1 MAYLNVVKREI
12 KRFYKRPLVWSFS
25 LIIPLTMCLLICL
38 IFSKGSPTNLPVAVL
53 NKDNSEIS
61 RMLVRNLNTL
71 PSCNVKYQV
80 TSMQEGNKLLTRGEI
95 YAFLVIPKD
104 FQKDIYK
111 LKQPKLVFYYNN
123 QRILVGGIISKDVNN
138 LVQSMLVGMDAKMRN
153 KRGLPMEEAIK
164 QSNLISVNDHIR
176 SNPFFNYQYFLS
188 LVAFGH
194 ILQINLLL
202 SAVWALGSEFKLGT
216 TKDWLKSAEDS
227 ILIAFLGK
235 LTPYFVIFISLF
247 AFLYLVYFGITGV
260 PYVGNWAMGIFATI
274 LFVTACFSLSAIF
287 VSLNGNLRFA
297 LSAATFYVAMGFAFA
312 GVTYPVMSMPL
323 AARIYNA
330 VLPLNY
336 WSKIMINQ
344 SLREIPPI
352 YDLKLLAVLLGMSL
366 IGFFALFRIK
376 SMAKDEKRWYQL

>member
-53 NKDNSEIS
+53 NEDNSEIS

-153 KRGLPMEEAIK
+153 KRGMPMEEAIK
-164 QSNLISVNDHIR
+164 QSNLINVNDHIR

-202 SAVWALGSEFKLGT
+202 SSVWALGSEFKLGT
-216 TKDWLKSAEDS
+216 TKEWLKSAEDS

-235 LTPYFVIFISLF
+235 LTPYFIIFFFLF
-247 AFLYLVYFGITGV
+247 VFLYFVYFGITAV
-260 PYVGNWAMGIFATI
+260 PYVGCWIIGILATI
-274 LFVTACFSLSAIF
+274 LFITACFSLSAVFI
-287 VSLNGNLRFA
+287 SLNGNLRFA

-323 AARIYNA
+323 AAKIYNA

-336 WSKIMINQ
+336 WSKIMIDQ

-352 YDLKLLAVLLGMSL
+352 YDLKLLAILFGMSL
-366 IGFFALFRIK
+366 IGFFALLRIK
-376 SMAKDEKRWYQL
+376 SLAKDEKRWYQQ

>member
-71 PSCNVKYQV
+71 SSCKVKYQV
-80 TSMQEGNKLLTRGEI
+80 TSMQEANKLLTRGEI

-138 LVQSMLVGMDAKMRN
+138 LVQSMIVGMDAKMRN

-164 QSNLISVNDHIR
+164 QSNLINVNDHIR

-202 SAVWALGSEFKLGT
+202 SSVWALGSEFKLGT
-216 TKDWLKSAEDS
+216 TKEWLKSAEDS

-235 LTPYFVIFISLF
+235 LTPYFIIFFFLF
-247 AFLYLVYFGITGV
+247 VFLYFVYFGITAV
-260 PYVGNWAMGIFATI
+260 PYVGCWIIGILATI
-274 LFVTACFSLSAIF
+274 LFITACFSLSAVFI
-287 VSLNGNLRFA
+287 SLNGNLRFA

-323 AARIYNA
+323 AAKIYNA

-336 WSKIMINQ
+336 WSKIMIDQ

-352 YDLKLLAVLLGMSL
+352 YDLKLLAILFGMSL
-366 IGFFALFRIK
+366 IGFFALLRIK
-376 SMAKDEKRWYQL
+376 SLAKDEKRWYQQ